1 MLRDKLYT
9 WKKTKKDPTI
19 GKEEEFISAQPT
31 VTPSVQLGKLSGV
44 SFNLETRAG
53 ESKIR
58 SRPLKSGI
66 EKKED

>member
-31 VTPSVQLGKLSGV
+31 VTPSVQLGKLSGA
-44 SFNLETRAG
+44 SFNLDMRAG
-53 ESKIR
+53 ESKILSR
-58 SRPLKSGI
+58 SMKSGVS
-66 EKKED
+66 KKEE